1 MVDGYCDWRTH
12 GLYHAGK
19 DPVVVGKCAHCGR
32 EITANDCYWI
42 VPCPLTADDYV
53 CEDCL
58 EDYIID
64 QWGAQHVI

>member
-1 MVDGYCDWRTH
+1 MSESMYTWQTYGTH
-12 GLYHAGK
+12 LAGK
-19 DPVVVGKCAHCGR
+19 DPVVVGKCAHCGH
-32 EITANDCYWI
+32 EITENDCYWI